1 MTRLADAL
9 AAAGVVSI
17 GLDTSPI
24 IYFVEAHPQYD
35 ALVEEIFQ
43 QITQGQVQGVT
54 STISLMEVLIRPIR
68 EGNLSLQKRYRDLLL
83 ESVNFRTVDIDV
95 AVAECAASLRSRYN
109 LKTPDSLQIAVAIT
123 SGCEVFLT
131 NDSDLRRVIE
141 LQILLL
147 SELEL

>member
-43 QITQGQVQGVT
+43 QITQGRIQGVT
-54 STISLMEVLIRPIR
+54 SKLPTAYR
-68 EGNLSLQKRYRDLLL
+68 LQ
-83 ESVNFRTVDIDV
+83 
-95 AVAECAASLRSRYN
+95 
-109 LKTPDSLQIAVAIT
+109 
-123 SGCEVFLT
+123 
-131 NDSDLRRVIE
+131 
-141 LQILLL
+141 
-147 SELEL
+147 

>member
-43 QITQGQVQGVT
+43 QITQGQIQGVT
-54 STISLMEVLIRPIR
+54 SKLPTASR
-68 EGNLSLQKRYRDLLL
+68 LQ
-83 ESVNFRTVDIDV
+83 
-95 AVAECAASLRSRYN
+95 
-109 LKTPDSLQIAVAIT
+109 
-123 SGCEVFLT
+123 
-131 NDSDLRRVIE
+131 
-141 LQILLL
+141 
-147 SELEL
+147 